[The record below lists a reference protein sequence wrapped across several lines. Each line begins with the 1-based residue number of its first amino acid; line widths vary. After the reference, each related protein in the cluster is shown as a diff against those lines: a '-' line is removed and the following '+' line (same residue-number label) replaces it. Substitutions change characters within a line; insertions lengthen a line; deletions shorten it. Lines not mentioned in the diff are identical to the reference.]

1 MILHSYGHDMVILK
15 NVCFINLLKHTIY
28 GHIQKLRVLSIFL
41 RIASSK
47 QFSKLRVLSI
57 IKHAILSDRK
67 KLKKLRVLSV
77 YLRIASIAL
86 IASIASIACF
96 ITSQRKLNLIVKV
109 VKCF

>member
-28 GHIQKLRVLSIFL
+28 GHIQKLRVLSIYL

-57 IKHAILSDRK
+57 IKKRK
-67 KLKKLRVLSV
+67 IVGSKKNIINCVF
-77 YLRIASIAL
+77 YQ
-86 IASIASIACF
+86 F
-96 ITSQRKLNLIVKV
+96 T
-109 VKCF
+109 

>member
-28 GHIQKLRVLSIFL
+28 GHIQKLRVLSIYL

-57 IKHAILSDRK
+57 IKKRK
-67 KLKKLRVLSV
+67 IVGSKKNIINWVF
-77 YLRIASIAL
+77 YQ
-86 IASIASIACF
+86 F
-96 ITSQRKLNLIVKV
+96 T
-109 VKCF
+109 